1 MTLLNDSAEMPKFR
15 VSLFTIGI
23 CVMRAS
29 RALTPFVLFLLVT
42 DYLRSEDQFDPSGYW
57 FLIGC
62 LAVVTHCIGFLLNWH
77 VGRRRTTARG
87 WNFSMYVHGGWVDLC
102 DTGCFVSVRGR
113 ERRLLEYVN
122 ILADIWIRDLA
133 RLGSQEVEVVGTG
146 RFGHLPLFHPPF
158 QRERITRK
166 ILRARDMQP
175 LTELAMW
182 SLNGEHLRL
191 DVVGDSGTYKNP
203 RTIPAAPPGRTK
215 PTRSDRASEPC
226 EETFRYSLTVTGVHR
241 LPVIYD
247 PNHETRY
254 ASTHF
259 ASASNE
265 LYE

>member
-1 MTLLNDSAEMPKFR
+1 MTLLNDSGEMPKFR

-23 CVMRAS
+23 WIIKAS
-29 RALTPFVLFLLVT
+29 RALTLFVLFLLVT
-42 DYLRSEDQFDPSGYW
+42 DYLRSEDQFDPRVYW

-62 LAVVTHCIGFLLNWH
+62 LAVVTLCVGFLLIWH

-87 WNFSMYVHGGWVDLC
+87 WSFSMYVHDRWVNLC
-102 DTGCFVSVRGR
+102 DTGCSVSVRGR
-113 ERRLLEYVN
+113 ERRLFEYAN
-122 ILADIWIRDLA
+122 SLADIWIRDLA
-133 RLGSQEVEVVGTG
+133 RFGSREVDVVETG

-158 QRERITRK
+158 QRTEITRR
-166 ILRARDMQP
+166 IVGARDMKP

-182 SLNGEHLRL
+182 SLDGEHLRL
-191 DVVGDSGTYKNP
+191 DVVGDSGSYKNP
-203 RTIPAAPPGRTK
+203 RTIPAAPPERRK
-215 PTRSDRASEPC
+215 STRSAHASEPC

-247 PNHETRY
+247 PNDETRY

-259 ASASNE
+259 ASASHE